1 MADKLSR
8 QVIKALKQKRL
19 DLQEQM
25 LRIAEALALYDP
37 PAPLLR
43 RTVME
48 QHKAAIME
56 LMNSS
61 DDWTSKEAIAKKLG
75 LKQISAT
82 KAANALVEE
91 GKLEKNTFHGIV
103 HYRRAVQSLRL
114 IAGEGELPKQRSKIR
129 RSSKVG
135 NQPPAA

>member
-8 QVIKALKQKRL
+8 QVVKALKQKRV
-19 DLQEQM
+19 DLQDQ
-25 LRIAEALALYDP
+25 LLQIAEALALYDP

-48 QHKAAIME
+48 QHKASIME

-61 DDWTSKEAIAKKLG
+61 DDWVSKEAIAKRLG
-75 LKQISAT
+75 IKQISAT

-91 GKLEKNTFHGIV
+91 GNLETKAVHGII
-103 HYRRAVQSLRL
+103 HYRRVVQSLRL

>member
-19 DLQEQM
+19 DLQDQ
-25 LRIAEALALYDP
+25 LLQVAEALALYDP

-48 QHKAAIME
+48 QHKASIME

-61 DDWTSKEAIAKKLG
+61 DDWVSKEAIAKRLG
-75 LKQISAT
+75 IKQISAT

-91 GKLEKNTFHGIV
+91 GNLETKAVHGII
-103 HYRRAVQSLRL
+103 HYRRVVQSLRL
-114 IAGEGELPKQRSKIR
+114 IAGEGELPKQRSGKKTIR
-129 RSSKVG
+129 RSSKM
-135 NQPPAA
+135 PAA

>member
-1 MADKLSR
+1 MADKLSQ
-8 QVIKALKQKRL
+8 QVVKALKQKRL
-19 DLQEQM
+19 ALQEQM
-25 LRIAEALALYDP
+25 LQIADALALYDP

-48 QHKAAIME
+48 QHKANIME

-61 DDWTSKEAIAKKLG
+61 NDWISKESIAKKLG

-82 KAANALVEE
+82 KAANMLVEE
-91 GKLEKNTFHGIV
+91 GKLESGTFHGIV
-103 HYRRAVQSLRL
+103 HYRRVVQSLRL
-114 IAGEGELPKQRSKIR
+114 IAGEGELPKRKSKIR
-129 RSSKVG
+129 RSSKIG